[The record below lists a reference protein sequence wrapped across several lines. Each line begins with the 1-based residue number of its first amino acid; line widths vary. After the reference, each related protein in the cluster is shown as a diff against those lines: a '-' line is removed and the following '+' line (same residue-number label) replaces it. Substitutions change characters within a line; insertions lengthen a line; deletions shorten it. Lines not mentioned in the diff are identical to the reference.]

1 MSHDHIAVMLDAVLA
16 VPLPDG
22 YAHARRDRYDPVID
36 HTFRD
41 VTISPA
47 GVDPSTFTFGTP
59 GAYAHIGVDAGGDTY
74 TVGVLA
80 TGVGYHVHSA
90 GHVVHFTPAPDAVR
104 CALGHLRAELER
116 QERGW

>member
-1 MSHDHIAVMLDAVLA
+1 MSHDHIGVMLDALLA

-22 YAHARRDRYDPVID
+22 YVHVRRDRYDPVID

-59 GAYAHIGVDAGGDTY
+59 GAYAHIGVDDDGDTY
-74 TVGVLA
+74 TVGVFA
-80 TGVGYHVHSA
+80 TGVSYQVQSA
-90 GHVVHFTPAPDAVR
+90 GHVVHFTTAPDAVR
-104 CALGHLRAELER
+104 CALGQLRGELQR
-116 QERGW
+116 QHRGW